1 MGVATSMAIIGGV
14 ASAAQAIK
22 GAQQA
27 KEAEEALNNLPVPQ
41 LVNPYE
47 NLTVSRLGADLQT
60 QEAQR
65 TAASNIEALQGAGV
79 RGLVGGV
86 GRVQSLEQQQM
97 QQVAADLDAQQKQ
110 IDMAKAQGVSQIQGM
125 EEQRFK
131 ENRAA
136 LSSQYSQGNQ
146 QMWTGIGGVAQSAMA
161 GLSANASQGGVT
173 PPIGGTTATATAPT
187 PYTGGAIY
195 PQAANTNAFGFPI
208 NYGVQNTSMFNAGGQ
223 GMFATPNP
231 TVSANPFGAPRVDI
245 NGNIIRN

>member
-47 NLTVSRLGADLQT
+47 NLSVSRLGADLQT

-110 IDMAKAQGVSQIQGM
+110 IDMARAQGASQIQGM

-146 QMWTGIGGVAQSAMA
+146 QMWTGIGGIAQSAMA
-161 GLSANASQGGVT
+161 GLSANALQGVGADKLRPEINSVNS
-173 PPIGGTTATATAPT
+173 GLTAQGLNPSGITNNISAQVPNIQNRGLAT
-187 PYTGGAIY
+187 Y
-195 PQAANTNAFGFPI
+195 
-208 NYGVQNTSMFNAGGQ
+208 
-223 GMFATPNP
+223 
-231 TVSANPFGAPRVDI
+231 PFGAAYPQPQAPLI
-245 NGNIIRN
+245 NLLTGKPY

>member
-27 KEAEEALNNLPVPQ
+27 KEAEEALNNLPIPE

-47 NLTVSRLGADLQT
+47 NLSVSRLGADLQT

-110 IDMAKAQGVSQIQGM
+110 IDMAKAQGASQIQGM

-161 GLSANASQGGVT
+161 GLSANAPGSKTNLFDPQTGAKIENVKPLYDSQ
-173 PPIGGTTATATAPT
+173 
-187 PYTGGAIY
+187 TGAK
-195 PQAANTNAFGFPI
+195 
-208 NYGVQNTSMFNAGGQ
+208 
-223 GMFATPNP
+223 
-231 TVSANPFGAPRVDI
+231 
-245 NGNIIRN
+245 II

>member
-47 NLTVSRLGADLQT
+47 NLAVSRLGADLQT

-110 IDMAKAQGVSQIQGM
+110 IDMARAQGASQIQGM

-146 QMWTGIGGVAQSAMA
+146 QMWTGIGGIAQSAMA
-161 GLSANASQGGVT
+161 GLSANASQGGAAINPNGTINQGLNPNLASTSV
-173 PPIGGTTATATAPT
+173 PQNIGYAPT
-187 PYTGGAIY
+187 QYNPT
-195 PQAANTNAFGFPI
+195 PI
-208 NYGVQNTSMFNAGGQ
+208 VQNISRFNAGGQ

-231 TVSANPFGAPRVDI
+231 TVSS
-245 NGNIIRN
+245 NIIINPLTGQPY

>member
-27 KEAEEALNNLPVPQ
+27 KEAEEALNNLPIPQ

-47 NLTVSRLGADLQT
+47 NLSVSRLGADLQT

-110 IDMAKAQGVSQIQGM
+110 IDMARAQGASQIQGM

-146 QMWTGIGGVAQSAMA
+146 QMWAGFGGIAQSAMA
-161 GLSANASQGGVT
+161 GISGNALQKGATNPTGTINQGLNPNLASTSVPQNIGYNFNTQPSQS
-173 PPIGGTTATATAPT
+173 IF
-187 PYTGGAIY
+187 
-195 PQAANTNAFGFPI
+195 NTNPI
-208 NYGVQNTSMFNAGGQ
+208 I
-223 GMFATPNP
+223 NP
-231 TVSANPFGAPRVDI
+231 QTGRPFGQ
-245 NGNIIRN
+245 

>member
-27 KEAEEALNNLPVPQ
+27 KEAEQALNNLPVPQ

-60 QEAQR
+60 QESQR

-110 IDMAKAQGVSQIQGM
+110 IDMAKAQGASQIQGM

-161 GLSANASQGGVT
+161 GLSANALQKG
-173 PPIGGTTATATAPT
+173 
-187 PYTGGAIY
+187 
-195 PQAANTNAFGFPI
+195 AANPNGTINQGLNPNLTSTSVPQNIGYNFNTQPNQSVFNTNPI
-208 NYGVQNTSMFNAGGQ
+208 I
-223 GMFATPNP
+223 NP
-231 TVSANPFGAPRVDI
+231 QTGRPFGQ
-245 NGNIIRN
+245 